1 MSDGQQLERSVL
13 EGKERDE
20 LHAIADAMG
29 LKPTSRSAKAT
40 LVTKILQAAGIE
52 DTGENGAKKPARAAK
67 ARAAANGD
75 EAGTA
80 QAEPEEADAEPAPT
94 ESTVT
99 ADDAEAGDG
108 PTEQREG
115 RPNQQNNQG
124 GQQQPRRLDGPGEPG
139 NRRNRRRRGRD
150 RGQGGGGGG
159 GGDRGDRDLQ
169 GGGQQEQYQGEPI
182 PVTGLLDLRDEG
194 YGFLRTN
201 GYLSSGKDV
210 YVSLSQ

>member
-52 DTGENGAKKPARAAK
+52 DTGENGAKKSARTPRGK
-67 ARAAANGD
+67 AAANGD
-75 EAGTA
+75 EASN
-80 QAEPEEADAEPAPT
+80 AEPETDAPAPAQDEAPAAPSSEAS
-94 ESTVT
+94 ES
-99 ADDAEAGDG
+99 DEGEAQ
-108 PTEQREG
+108 EQPREP
-115 RPNQQNNQG
+115 RNQQQQNN
-124 GQQQPRRLDGPGEPG
+124 QQQPRRFDGAGEPG

-159 GGDRGDRDLQ
+159 
-169 GGGQQEQYQGEPI
+169 
-182 PVTGLLDLRDEG
+182 
-194 YGFLRTN
+194 
-201 GYLSSGKDV
+201 
-210 YVSLSQ
+210 